1 VRNIGLAL
9 ACCLAGCASTASK
22 LPYPPSS
29 FIRSIDWDFSSVIT
43 HRKALGSDLW
53 PCAWAV
59 DGDLYCAWGDGG
71 GFDGNDDN
79 VGRVSLGFARIT
91 GTPSSDDPTAFSG
104 GNIWGSTPYAR
115 FDATFGGKVGS
126 MTAVNGVLYAS
137 GGFWTPDNSPEPTR
151 KSGRGPLTTIAWS
164 TDFAQ
169 SWSIAPWSIPQ
180 PLGSFLDMGQDSMTT
195 APAYLYL
202 YYLRGDDT
210 QHLFLKRIRPEQL
223 TQDPATTHNVEY
235 FTRATQRGRAAH
247 WSRQETDARPVF
259 SDKNHV
265 QGPCAV
271 YDSSFDRYL
280 LTAGHYK
287 SNDDNDSSAGQVGMF
302 ESRYPW
308 GPWATVGYYDN
319 WGGIKTETTGDFLS
333 LRVPSKW
340 ISPDGKSLWAVF
352 SGLKSFDSFNVVRG
366 SLLLR

>member
-9 ACCLAGCASTASK
+9 TCFLAGCASTALQ

-29 FIRSIDWDFSSVIT
+29 FIGSIDWDFSSVIT

-91 GTPSSDDPTAFSG
+91 GIPSSNDPAAYSG
-104 GNIWGSTPYAR
+104 RNIWGSTPYAR

-137 GGFWTPDNSPEPTR
+137 GGFWTPDNNPEPTR

-169 SWSIAPWSIPQ
+169 SWSIAPWSLPQ

-202 YYLRGDDT
+202 YYLRGNDT
-210 QHLFLKRIRPEQL
+210 QHLFLKRIRPELL
-223 TQDPATTHNVEY
+223 TQDPATAHNVEY

-247 WSRQETDARPVF
+247 WSHQEADARPVF

-265 QGPCAV
+265 EGPCVV

-280 LTAGHYK
+280 LTAGHYR
-287 SNDDNDSSAGQVGMF
+287 SSDDNDSSAGQVGMF
-302 ESRYPW
+302 ESRHPW
-308 GPWATVGYYDN
+308 GPWSTIGYYDN
-319 WGGIKTETTGDFLS
+319 WGGIKTETSGDFLS

-340 ISPDGKSLWAVF
+340 ISPDGKSFWAVF